1 MSSTAEVAPP
11 VTSVAEAIDRMEA
24 ITSEAPEHD
33 GLARFNV
40 LYTDITTTVA
50 TGLGDGTFLDVEFL
64 DRLDVVF
71 ANRYF
76 DALRKWGTDRR
87 DEVPRVWRVLLER
100 RDDPRVNEIQFV
112 VAGVNAH
119 INFDLAASL
128 DQTCAEIGA
137 PLGHG
142 DQRVDYDEINDI
154 FDARYKLL
162 RDEFTV
168 GLVDEIDEGRV
179 ARALDF
185 VSNFVVTSA
194 RDEAWESAERIVVRR
209 QNRDD
214 EGIARLMN
222 RLDRTFGVVAR
233 GLLMRGL
240 F

>member
-1 MSSTAEVAPP
+1 
-11 VTSVAEAIDRMEA
+11 MEA
-24 ITSEAPEHD
+24 ITREAPDND
-33 GLARFNV
+33 GLACFNV
-40 LYTDITTTVA
+40 LYTQITTTVA
-50 TGLGDGTFLDVEFL
+50 TGLVDGTFLDIEFL

-100 RDDPRVNEIQFV
+100 RDDPRVAPIQFA

-128 DQTCAEIGA
+128 DQTCAEIAA

-142 DQRVDYDEINDI
+142 NQRVDYDEINEI
-154 FDARYKLL
+154 FEVKYKIL
-162 RDEFTV
+162 RDEFTD
-168 GLVDEIDEGRV
+168 GIVDRFDEGAV
-179 ARALDF
+179 ARRLDF